1 MVENLD
7 IKEVDQVE
15 YKDLVDIQDLSLWC
29 RKLRTLNRTEVRYTR

>member
-29 RKLRTLNRTEVRYTR
+29 RKLRTLNKTEVRYTR